1 MTAMTATP
9 ALTAPTTRPA
19 SAPDAVRRPRI
30 VDVPSDFR
38 FRTAP
43 DGSSTHRF
51 PAATYLCRN
60 VAREERAIAQQA
72 LEAADRT
79 ASHRIGGVALVG
91 AALFAAI
98 LVLLG
103 TGRAESGSGV
113 LVLALLAAALVLLVV
128 ALVTVL
134 RRHEREHDAL
144 AGRARM
150 YEARLRE
157 LRTRR

>member
-1 MTAMTATP
+1 MTAMTA
-9 ALTAPTTRPA
+9 LTTRPA
-19 SAPDAVRRPRI
+19 SAPDAVRRPRL

-38 FRTAP
+38 CRTAA

-79 ASHRIGGVALVG
+79 ASRRIGGLALVG
-91 AALFAAI
+91 VGLFAAI
-98 LVLLG
+98 LVLLA
-103 TGRAESGSGV
+103 TGRAESGPGV
-113 LVLALLAAALVLLVV
+113 LVLALRAAALVLLVV
-128 ALVTVL
+128 GLVTLL
-134 RRHEREHDAL
+134 RRHEGEHDAL
-144 AGRARM
+144 AERVRM
-150 YEARLRE
+150 YDARLRE